1 MLPFELVFQT
11 VLGQFR
17 SAIEHNRFNLI
28 VLFFLYLN
36 SSQAQDTILK
46 NIINFENPIRSI
58 AKDKEGLIYVQTLE
72 GVFVL
77 SNDKFEKSNFPI
89 SNFDRII
96 SYNGNLTTRK
106 SLEKN
111 KILHKSINQN
121 CDWHYLLPSSGSLNF
136 CQVEVDPSGQIWVS
150 NGSKFLYCF
159 KIHNLFKRTIP
170 NVSIRGV
177 ETHENQL
184 FVLTYSGIYLNGNKW
199 MDEVNNGSANVFKM
213 NDNIWLA
220 STDQV
225 FKLDLKT
232 NLLTVLLDKNKS
244 KGIGEISS
252 VIVYEDKLFIGGFH
266 GLFSI
271 DKTGKLI
278 NENIGKEVNNL
289 TLLQGKLFVCTAMGI
304 YHLENNIFE
313 KNTKFPSGLVYNDIE
328 ERFGKFYAA
337 SAEGIWMSDEDSPLA
352 KNILK
357 NTPYENFECFS
368 IEWDEFYHL
377 WTGTAK
383 GLVKYDLNNDE
394 IDVYLSDFEF
404 NKRSSF
410 KRESIF
416 YFGTTE
422 GLFSFDSKD
431 FSMEEFS
438 FQPKKELNEPINGW
452 LLSFML
458 LALFSSLLSI
468 YLFVKTKRK
477 VKNTAP
483 LFNNENEPVDNKP
496 PFTMEN
502 IEVYILNNMSTITA
516 ESLREDSGMSKNLF
530 YKAFSQYYD
539 ITPKQ
544 LIETIRRDHLR
555 RKKNS

>member
-1 MLPFELVFQT
+1 MKLSIIGWKIT
-11 VLGQFR
+11 
-17 SAIEHNRFNLI
+17 STLI
-28 VLFFLYLN
+28 LFFLYLN
-36 SSQAQDTILK
+36 TSPAQDTILK

-58 AKDKEGLIYVQTLE
+58 AKDGEGYIYVQTLE
-72 GVFVL
+72 GIFVL
-77 SNDKFEKSNFPI
+77 SNSKFEKSNFPI
-89 SNFDRII
+89 SNFDRLI
-96 SYNGNLTTRK
+96 SYNGKLTTRK

-111 KILHKSINQN
+111 NILHKSINQN
-121 CDWHYLLPSSGSLNF
+121 CDWHHLLPSSSSLNF

-159 KIHNLFKRTIP
+159 KIHHLFKRTIP
-170 NVSIRGV
+170 NISIRGI
-177 ETHENQL
+177 ENHENQL

-199 MDEVNNGSANVFKM
+199 MDEVDNSSANIFKK

-220 STDQV
+220 STVEV

-244 KGIGEISS
+244 KEIGEISS
-252 VIVYEDKLFIGGFH
+252 VIVYGNKLFIGGFN
-266 GLFSI
+266 GLFSV

-289 TLLQGKLFVCTAMGI
+289 TLLQDKLFVCTASGI
-304 YHLENNIFE
+304 YHLENNMFK

-328 ERFGKFYAA
+328 EHFGKLYAA
-337 SAEGIWMSDEDSPLA
+337 SAEGIWMSNGNSPFA

-357 NTPYENFECFS
+357 NTPYEYFECFS

-377 WTGTAK
+377 WIGTAK

-394 IDVYLSDFEF
+394 IDVYLSDIEF

-410 KRESIF
+410 KMESIF
-416 YFGTTE
+416 YFGSTE
-422 GLFSFDSKD
+422 GLFSFDSKN

-452 LLSFML
+452 VFFFML
-458 LALFSSLLSI
+458 VAFISSLLFM
-468 YLFVKTKRK
+468 YFFVKTNRK
-477 VKNTAP
+477 VKNIASG
-483 LFNNENEPVDNKP
+483 FKIENDPEDSKP

-502 IEVYILNNMSTITA
+502 IEVYILNNMNTITA

>member
-1 MLPFELVFQT
+1 MTTSNYIFNFFFRQIVPKKKFPFLIIGFIFFHLNT
-11 VLGQFR
+11 VQ
-17 SAIEHNRFNLI
+17 S
-28 VLFFLYLN
+28 
-36 SSQAQDTILK
+36 QDTILK

-96 SYNGNLTTRK
+96 SHNGKLTTRK
-106 SLEKN
+106 LLEKN
-111 KILHKSINQN
+111 KIVHKSINQN
-121 CDWHYLLPSSGSLNF
+121 CEWHHLLPSSGSLNF
-136 CQVEVDPSGQIWVS
+136 CQVEVDSYGQIWVS
-150 NGSKFLYCF
+150 NGSKFIYCF
-159 KIHNLFKRTIP
+159 KINNLFKRTIS
-170 NVSIRGV
+170 NVSIRGI
-177 ETHENQL
+177 ENHENQL
-184 FVLTYSGIYLNGNKW
+184 FVLSYSGIYLNGNKW
-199 MDEVNNGSANVFKM
+199 LDELNNGNTNVFKK
-213 NDNIWLA
+213 DNFYWFA

-225 FKLDLKT
+225 FKLDLRT
-232 NLLTVLLDKNKS
+232 NKLTVLLDRNKS
-244 KGIGEISS
+244 KEIGEISS
-252 VIVYEDKLFIGGFH
+252 VIVYEDKLYIGGFY

-271 DKTGKLI
+271 GKAGKLVK
-278 NENIGKEVNNL
+278 ENFGKEVNNV
-289 TLLQGKLFVCTAMGI
+289 TILQDKLFVCAADGI
-304 YHLENNIFE
+304 YYLENNIIK
-313 KNTKFPSGLVYNDIE
+313 KNTKFRSGLVYNDIE
-328 ERFGKFYAA
+328 ERFGKFYAI
-337 SAEGIWMSDEDSPLA
+337 SAEGIWMSDENSPLA
-352 KNILK
+352 KNLLV

-377 WTGTAK
+377 WIGTAK

-394 IDVYLSDFEF
+394 IDVYLTDFEF

-410 KRESIF
+410 KIDSKF

-431 FSMEEFS
+431 FSIEEFS
-438 FQPKKELNEPINGW
+438 YQPNKELNERANGW
-452 LLSFML
+452 LFFFIL
-458 LALFSSLLSI
+458 LIIFGSLLTI
-468 YLFVKTKRK
+468 YLILKTKRI
-477 VKNTAP
+477 T
-483 LFNNENEPVDNKP
+483 NNPPGFKTENEPEDSKP

-502 IEVYILNNMSTITA
+502 IEVYILKNLSTITA

-544 LIETIRRDHLR
+544 LIETIRRDHMR

>member
-1 MLPFELVFQT
+1 MKLSIIGWKIT
-11 VLGQFR
+11 
-17 SAIEHNRFNLI
+17 STLI
-28 VLFFLYLN
+28 LFFLFLDT
-36 SSQAQDTILK
+36 SPAQDTILR

-77 SNDKFEKSNFPI
+77 SNDKFEKSNFSI
-89 SNFDRII
+89 SNFDRLI
-96 SYNGNLTTRK
+96 SYNGKLTTRK

-111 KILHKSINQN
+111 NILHKSINQN
-121 CDWHYLLPSSGSLNF
+121 CDWHHLLPSSSSLNF

-159 KIHNLFKRTIP
+159 KIHHLFKRTIP
-170 NVSIRGV
+170 NISIRGI

-184 FVLTYSGIYLNGNKW
+184 FVLTYSGVYLNGSKW
-199 MDEVNNGSANVFKM
+199 MDEVNNGSANIFKK

-225 FKLDLKT
+225 FKLDSKT

-244 KGIGEISS
+244 KEIGEISS

-289 TLLQGKLFVCTAMGI
+289 MLLQGKLFVCTAMGI

-328 ERFGKFYAA
+328 EYYGKLYAA
-337 SAEGIWMSDEDSPLA
+337 SAEGIWMSDEDSPFA

-357 NTPYENFECFS
+357 NTPYEYLECFS

-377 WTGTAK
+377 WIGTIK

-394 IDVYLSDFEF
+394 MDVYLSDIEF

-410 KRESIF
+410 KMESIF
-416 YFGTTE
+416 YFGSTE
-422 GLFSFDSKD
+422 GLFSFDSKN

-438 FQPKKELNEPINGW
+438 FQPKRKLNEPINGW
-452 LLSFML
+452 LLSFLL
-458 LALFSSLLSI
+458 LAIFSSLVSI

-477 VKNTAP
+477 VKNITP
-483 LFNNENEPVDNKP
+483 LFNNENEPVDNIP
-496 PFTMEN
+496 PFTMKN

-544 LIETIRRDHLR
+544 LIETIRRDHVR

>member
-1 MLPFELVFQT
+1 MGWRIIST
-11 VLGQFR
+11 
-17 SAIEHNRFNLI
+17 LI
-28 VLFFLYLN
+28 LFFLYLN

-46 NIINFENPIRSI
+46 NILNFENPIRSI

-77 SNDKFEKSNFPI
+77 SNDKFEKSNFSI

-111 KILHKSINQN
+111 KIFYKSINQN

-150 NGSKFLYCF
+150 NGTKFLFCF

-170 NVSIRGV
+170 NVSIRGI

-199 MDEVNNGSANVFKM
+199 MDEVNNWSANVFKM
-213 NDNIWLA
+213 NDNILLA

-244 KGIGEISS
+244 KEIGEISS
-252 VIVYEDKLFIGGFH
+252 VIVFEDKLFIGGFH

-313 KNTKFPSGLVYNDIE
+313 KN
-328 ERFGKFYAA
+328 
-337 SAEGIWMSDEDSPLA
+337 
-352 KNILK
+352 
-357 NTPYENFECFS
+357 
-368 IEWDEFYHL
+368 
-377 WTGTAK
+377 
-383 GLVKYDLNNDE
+383 
-394 IDVYLSDFEF
+394 
-404 NKRSSF
+404 
-410 KRESIF
+410 
-416 YFGTTE
+416 
-422 GLFSFDSKD
+422 
-431 FSMEEFS
+431 
-438 FQPKKELNEPINGW
+438 FQK
-452 LLSFML
+452 
-458 LALFSSLLSI
+458 
-468 YLFVKTKRK
+468 
-477 VKNTAP
+477 
-483 LFNNENEPVDNKP
+483 
-496 PFTMEN
+496 
-502 IEVYILNNMSTITA
+502 
-516 ESLREDSGMSKNLF
+516 
-530 YKAFSQYYD
+530 
-539 ITPKQ
+539 
-544 LIETIRRDHLR
+544 
-555 RKKNS
+555 